1 MTSET
6 ICTILEGILCLVA
19 GIAGSAYYSW
29 RMTAVC
35 IGIIPFVMLGGI
47 IMATITH
54 GKVNEKNYEV
64 NVSRI
69 QIEHLTFV
77 II

>member
-1 MTSET
+1 LTSET

-54 GKVNEKNYEV
+54 GKVNEKN
-64 NVSRI
+64 
-69 QIEHLTFV
+69 
-77 II
+77 